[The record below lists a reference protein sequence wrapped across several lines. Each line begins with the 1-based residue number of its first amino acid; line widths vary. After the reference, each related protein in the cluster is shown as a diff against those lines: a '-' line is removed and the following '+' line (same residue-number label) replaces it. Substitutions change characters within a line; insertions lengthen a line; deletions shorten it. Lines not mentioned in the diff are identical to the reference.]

1 MKGLYKNLGNANGL
15 IVMLFFTLALNAQD
29 DRGGAC
35 YFGNYNANFDGVGN
49 IGNNFLLA
57 FPYQGYSGMTITHLC
72 MKGNNTNSGVQLAL
86 YGDNNGAPGALLG
99 YTALHN
105 VTLGDMIL
113 PISPVQI
120 TSSGQFWIAMIFEV
134 QGNHVSLTNS
144 SSNTVYYMTYTYGNG
159 VPPTFNTVNSYTGQD
174 FNLWAAAAY
183 MAEEDVNSCGPFV
196 LNGQTY
202 TTSQTVETF
211 EDNDGCYSF
220 ITTNINIFPAL
231 DLTITQNGNTLAVN
245 QVGTAYQWVDC
256 NNNNAP
262 IAGATSQSFTPTVS
276 GSYAVK
282 ITTSDCIQ
290 YSSCMNVSMD
300 NVGLENNEQH
310 FVNIFPNPANNVL
323 NVELKDMAKIQILS
337 LAGQVILDLDAA
349 QTHQVDL
356 SSLSQGVYFVR
367 VNNETMRFVKQ

>member
-1 MKGLYKNLGNANGL
+1 MERLYKNLRNANWL
-15 IVMLFFTLALNAQD
+15 IGMLFFTLALNAQD

-35 YFGNYNANFDGVGN
+35 WFGNYNANYTTEAN
-49 IGNNFLLA
+49 IASNFLLA
-57 FPYQGYSGMTITHLC
+57 FPYQGYSGTTITHLC

-86 YGDNNGAPGALLG
+86 YGDNNGAPGAVLG

-105 VTLGDMIL
+105 VTNGDMIL
-113 PISPVQI
+113 PISPVNI
-120 TSSGQFWIAMIFEV
+120 ASSGQFWIAMLFENE
-134 QGNHVSLTNS
+134 GSHVSY
-144 SSNTVYYMTYTYGNG
+144 SNVGNNPVYYMSYTYGTG
-159 VPPTFNTVNSYTGQD
+159 VPPTFNTTLSYTGQD

-183 MAEEDVNSCGPFV
+183 VVEEDVNSCGPYTLF
-196 LNGQTY
+196 GQTY
-202 TTSQTVETF
+202 ATSQTADTF
-211 EDNDGCYSF
+211 IDENGCYSF

-231 DLTITQNGNTLAVN
+231 NLTVTQNGNTLAVN